1 MTPFDTLITLFD
13 VSSTD
18 KPTFL
23 HIRYFIFFTPGTYI
37 SFNKVVSNFPKYKNS
52 SIRTKLYFSSWKYK
66 DNKK

>member
-37 SFNKVVSNFPKYKNS
+37 SFNKVVSNFSKYK
-52 SIRTKLYFSSWKYK
+52 IKTPV
-66 DNKK
+66 